1 MSCKVKKAVIP
12 AAGFGT
18 RFLPF
23 TKSVPKEL
31 IPLVDKPVIQY
42 VVEEAVNSGI
52 EQILLVISSEKEAI
66 IRHFNP
72 VPELERRLEER
83 NKTQMLEEVR
93 CASKL
98 AEIHYVYQQEL
109 NGLGDAVA
117 RAKYF
122 VGNEPFAVLLGD
134 TVMDSDIS
142 RPVTGQLLDVFE
154 RTASSVVAL
163 EEVPLEKVSKY
174 GIADG
179 EEVEPG
185 VLKIRQMVEKPAP
198 ESAPSRLAFAA
209 RYVFTPEIF
218 DALDQTGRGK
228 NNEIQLTDAMQKML
242 VSGSMF
248 GCRVKGKR
256 YDIGSKTGFLKSTV
270 EFGLRRPEFRDEFA
284 AYLREVVAKMES

>member
-52 EQILLVISSEKEAI
+52 EEILLVISSDKESI

-83 NKTQMLEEVR
+83 GKTQMLEEVR
-93 CASKL
+93 CATKL
-98 AEIHYVYQQEL
+98 AKMHYVYQQEL

-117 RAKYF
+117 QAKSF

-134 TVMDSDIS
+134 TVMDSEVS

-154 RTASSVVAL
+154 RTAASVVAL

-179 EEVEPG
+179 KEVEPG

-218 DALDQTGRGK
+218 DALEKTERGK
-228 NNEIQLTDAMQKML
+228 NNEIQLTDAMQKVL
-242 VSGSMF
+242 ASGSMF

>member
-1 MSCKVKKAVIP
+1 VSAAVRKAVIP

-42 VVEEAVNSGI
+42 VVEEAVASGI
-52 EQILLVISSEKEAI
+52 TDILLVISSDKEPI

-83 NKTQMLEEVR
+83 GKTDFLAEVR
-93 CASKL
+93 SVSHL
-98 AEIHYVYQQEL
+98 AKIHYVYQQEL

-117 RAKYF
+117 QAASF

-134 TVMDSDIS
+134 TVMRSDTD
-142 RPVTGQLLDVFE
+142 RPVVGQLTDVFA
-154 RTASSVVAL
+154 RTGSSVVAL
-163 EEVPLEKVSKY
+163 EEVPPERVSKY

-179 EEVEPG
+179 REVEPG
-185 VLKIRQMVEKPAP
+185 VFKIDRMVEKPSP

-218 DALDQTGRGK
+218 DALARTGRSK
-228 NNEIQLTDAMQKML
+228 DNEVQLTDAMQKL
-242 VSGSMF
+242 LDTGSMY
-248 GCRVKGKR
+248 GWRVQGKR
-256 YDIGSKTGFLKSTV
+256 FDIGSKTGFLKGTV
-270 EFGLRRPEFRDEFA
+270 EFALRRPEFRDEFA
-284 AYLREVVAKMES
+284 AFLRETVAKMES